1 MFDRDFNFAG
11 SVLIEDGNPNLRF
24 LAGSF
29 CPQAVE
35 PTVLHAEVLGLL
47 GELAGELA
55 GVPVCTAQG
64 RHRRNESD
72 QPPTLRQ
79 AP

>member
-1 MFDRDFNFAG
+1 MEI
-11 SVLIEDGNPNLRF
+11 LI

-35 PTVLHAEVLGLL
+35 PTVLHAEVFGLL

-55 GVPVCTAQG
+55 GVLCAQG
-64 RHRRNESD
+64 HRRND

-79 AP
+79 AL